1 MSGLTFEEKRQ
12 LLTFLYELKQTQPK
26 VYMYFIYEL
35 KQQPKIYEILVHQ
48 LKQLDKEMKS
58 RERESICQRLI

>member
-12 LLTFLYELKQTQPK
+12 LVTFLYELKQTQPK

-35 KQQPKIYEILVHQ
+35 KQQPKIYEILVHR
-48 LKQLDKEMKS
+48 LK
-58 RERESICQRLI
+58 